1 MGQAHHETTQVGVY
15 GWKNLS
21 LSQVNQTNV
30 SSSSRMQLIYL
41 AKLSSQHVS

>member
-21 LSQVNQTNV
+21 LSQGVKSSESNQCE
-30 SSSSRMQLIYL
+30 QQQDAADLFG
-41 AKLSSQHVS
+41 